1 MINSKLLIIL
11 FIIFIVHKMC
21 NKEAKSN
28 ESKKDIEK
36 MFPLEKLGQLKLP
49 KKIEITKLKKVKPQ
63 IFLRYYD
70 NTNHLYND
78 GRKIWQPVLKYLK
91 NRAVVDGYRYGLS
104 CLEWHKS
111 ILTWNGDEVGL
122 EFHVVHS
129 LVEKNK
135 TIIFIFP
142 LSLVDLR
149 RENFVELSFL
159 KQETNV
165 STINSL
171 LTKTDQIPSYV
182 CCDPNQGPLVNFN
195 LCPVANAILSQK
207 FFYQYDMNPSLT
219 FYITKPEPFD
229 RYIGMNIRSKLV
241 G

>member
-1 MINSKLLIIL
+1 MINSKLLIFL
-11 FIIFIVHKMC
+11 FIVYFVFKFC
-21 NKEAKSN
+21 GKEN
-28 ESKKDIEK
+28 SKKENKNLEK
-36 MFPLEKLGQLKLP
+36 MFPLEDLGKLRMP

-63 IFLRYYD
+63 IFLRYYE
-70 NTNHLYND
+70 NSNHLYND
-78 GRKIWQPVLKYLK
+78 GRKIWQPTLKYLK
-91 NRAVVDGYRYGLS
+91 NRAIIDGFRYGLS
-104 CLEWHKS
+104 CLEWEKS
-111 ILTWNGDEVGL
+111 ILTWNGAEVGL

-135 TIIFIFP
+135 TIMFVFP

-159 KQETNV
+159 KQESNV

-182 CCDPNQGPLVNFN
+182 CCDPNPGPLINFN
-195 LCPVANAILSQK
+195 LCPVANTILAQK
-207 FFYQYDMNPSLT
+207 FFYQYDMSPDLT
-219 FYITKPEPFD
+219 YYISTPQPFD
-229 RYIGMNIRSKLV
+229 RYIGLNIRSKLV